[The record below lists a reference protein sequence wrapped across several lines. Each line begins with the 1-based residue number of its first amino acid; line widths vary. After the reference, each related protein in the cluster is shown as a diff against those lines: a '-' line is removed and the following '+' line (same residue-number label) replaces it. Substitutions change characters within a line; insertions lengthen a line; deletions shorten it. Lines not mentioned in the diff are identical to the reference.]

1 MKVIN
6 PRNSTLENMWERM
19 RKGEDEERRR
29 HPWGVTGLE
38 KRASVSVPSSCTS
51 VLLTAV
57 PGKHA
62 QTDPNLHGTRG
73 CSVSST
79 NGGQWTGLLT
89 SAREEELSEKLLNN
103 QPSNLKENVVRN
115 HTIQRPPIYHMYLSE
130 ESLQCGEKVLNKLSI
145 KRCQSAWV

>member
-6 PRNSTLENMWERM
+6 PRNSTPENMWERM
-19 RKGEDEERRR
+19 RKRRENKR
-29 HPWGVTGLE
+29 HPWGFTGLE

-51 VLLTAV
+51 VLLTAE

-62 QTDPNLHGTRG
+62 QTDPNLHSTRG

-103 QPSNLKENVVRN
+103 RPSNLKENVVLN
-115 HTIQRPPIYHMYLSE
+115 HTIQRPPIDHKCSSKPHNTEASNRPYVPLRGKS
-130 ESLQCGEKVLNKLSI
+130 
-145 KRCQSAWV
+145 